1 MEHKTN
7 RLRRL
12 FILVGLMCGLAFGC
26 LSAYGKTVAI
36 DQSFALRE
44 GQEAWLAGTSLGLRV
59 SKVAD
64 SRCPAY
70 AKCVWAGNGA
80 VKLDVNMRGQREATL
95 TVNTNNTPQF
105 PGEQVYAGYTISLV
119 ALNPYPGTKQ
129 RRSAAN
135 KVATLKISRAAG
147 PRQVRL
153 GEPFSLKLSEEVLVA
168 GTDLQLKFTEVE
180 DSRCPKNVTCVWAG
194 NGVVKLSASLQ
205 GKNPQIVTLNT
216 VNTQQLPGEQNY
228 VRYKLKVQKLAPY
241 PGDGQAG
248 DKVATLTV
256 WKIRW

>member
-1 MEHKTN
+1 MKHKTN
-7 RLRRL
+7 RLRKL
-12 FILVGLMCGLAFGC
+12 VILIGLICSVAFGC
-26 LSAYGKTVAI
+26 LSAYGKAVAI
-36 DQSFALRE
+36 DQSVVLRE
-44 GQEAWLAGTSLGLRV
+44 GQEALLAGTTLRLRI
-59 SKVAD
+59 SNVAD

-80 VKLDVNMRGQREATL
+80 VKLDVNMRGRSAETL
-95 TVNTNNTPQF
+95 TVNTSNTPQF

-129 RRSAAN
+129 RGLAAN
-135 KVATLKISRAAG
+135 KAATLKISRAAG

-153 GEPFSLKLSEEVLVA
+153 GEPFSLKLNEEVLVA

-180 DSRCPKNVTCVWAG
+180 DSRCPRNVTCVWAG

-205 GKNPQIVTLNT
+205 GKNRQVVTLNT
-216 VNTQQLPGEQNY
+216 VNTRELPGEQNY
-228 VRYKLKVQKLAPY
+228 IRYKLKVQKLAPY
-241 PGDGQAG
+241 PGDGQAD